1 MVYYFNKQMRWSIS
15 NLSVNKPSVE
25 KVKHLLQIGQKVI
38 LLPIYKTFADFF
50 IHLYVHNHFGLEVPF
65 IFGNEEDT
73 PGVETFRKIMKQV
86 GYIYSR
92 RSNKQSLQSKFI
104 NSSLLKE
111 IVADSKLTMVFQ
123 NSERL
128 RTGKFYRRTTSDLSI
143 EWIIDAFRGLPKE
156 AERIV
161 LVPVMVSY
169 DRVFEVRNLTKS
181 MVTLKEGS
189 FASSLASSV
198 KRMQQFN
205 KDQLGCVFVKYL
217 EPIYLKEYMQ
227 TIEQTEPKADP
238 AFKLTQELYL
248 RQQEATPVTLNSLIA
263 AVLLYEP
270 DEKLAMSDLL
280 ARTNTIY
287 QYVKIKQH
295 TITMMQVRPQ
305 QLLCEHNIEHL
316 GFKLKDKGKKTC

>member
-1 MVYYFNKQMRWSIS
+1 
-15 NLSVNKPSVE
+15 
-25 KVKHLLQIGQKVI
+25 
-38 LLPIYKTFADFF
+38 
-50 IHLYVHNHFGLEVPF
+50 
-65 IFGNEEDT
+65 
-73 PGVETFRKIMKQV
+73 
-86 GYIYSR
+86 
-92 RSNKQSLQSKFI
+92 
-104 NSSLLKE
+104 
-111 IVADSKLTMVFQ
+111 
-123 NSERL
+123 
-128 RTGKFYRRTTSDLSI
+128 
-143 EWIIDAFRGLPKE
+143 
-156 AERIV
+156 
-161 LVPVMVSY
+161 MVSY

-280 ARTNTIY
+280 ARTKTIY

-295 TITMMQVRPQ
+295 TITMMQVHP
-305 QLLCEHNIEHL
+305 
-316 GFKLKDKGKKTC
+316 